1 MNLTDASIAPS
12 FADPTNPNGH
22 LTRLKKRVDA
32 IGRQLHRLTPAMKS
46 CEDQAVRAVA
56 DMAYANWLTAKGLTQ
71 AAEALAN
78 RRAVDLLLGGNMV
91 EIEIA
96 EVSMRDVRALSALS
110 SRVKPKSPSTAR
122 AGADPEV
129 TLGGKGRFGCIA
141 PDPDSWL
148 SSRSGSDDNKNE
160 KGSTPPEQSGP
171 GQTPEAGIC
180 LPSLTVVLPIDFATR
195 NHSVQELLTLAEASL
210 AEAERELGETRAHLC
225 HTEDGSCQLF

>member
-1 MNLTDASIAPS
+1 MNLTDANIAPS

-22 LTRLKKRVDA
+22 LIRLKKRVEA

-110 SRVKPKSPSTAR
+110 SRVKKSSQAR
-122 AGADPEV
+122 SGTEPEV

-141 PDPDSWL
+141 PDPDSWF
-148 SSRSGSDDNKNE
+148 SPASD
-160 KGSTPPEQSGP
+160 TPKAAEQETG
-171 GQTPEAGIC
+171 AIC

-195 NHSVQELLTLAEASL
+195 NHSVQELLTLADASL